1 MNDTG
6 SRHWVGAFTSEEA
19 ILGVT
24 RASREGG
31 YRIVDVYTPY
41 AVHGLD
47 DAMGLQR
54 SRITWV
60 CFLAGLA
67 GALGMFWFGTWT
79 LAIDW
84 PLNIGGKP
92 FNSLPALIPVIF
104 EVTILLAGFGSV
116 FALLI
121 LCRLF
126 PGKQA
131 RMPYPGVTDDRFVI
145 VLEDSGSSVD
155 PRDVRDLFE
164 EYGAVDVE
172 TRYES

>member
-1 MNDTG
+1 M
-6 SRHWVGAFTSEEA
+6 
-19 ILGVT
+19 
-24 RASREGG
+24 
-31 YRIVDVYTPY
+31 
-41 AVHGLD
+41 
-47 DAMGLQR
+47 
-54 SRITWV
+54 
-60 CFLAGLA
+60 
-67 GALGMFWFGTWT
+67 
-79 LAIDW
+79 
-84 PLNIGGKP
+84 
-92 FNSLPALIPVIF
+92 IF

-121 LCRLF
+121 LCRLY

-164 EYGAVDVE
+164 EHGAVDVE